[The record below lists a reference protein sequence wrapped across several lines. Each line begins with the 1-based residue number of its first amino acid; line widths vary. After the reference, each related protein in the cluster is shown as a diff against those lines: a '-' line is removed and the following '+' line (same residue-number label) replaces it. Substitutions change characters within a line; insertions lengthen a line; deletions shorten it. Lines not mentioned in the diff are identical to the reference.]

1 LAEWKLGGGWAMN
14 WVDKLLGRE
23 EKSGATAKKRLQM
36 VLIHDRADVSPGVLA
51 QIKDEII
58 QVFVKHLNINP
69 EDVVVNL
76 DQDERESR
84 LIAEVP
90 LVAMTSNGR
99 R

>member
-1 LAEWKLGGGWAMN
+1 MN

>member
-1 LAEWKLGGGWAMN
+1 MS
-14 WVDKLLGRE
+14 WVDRLLGRE

-36 VLIHDRADVSPGVLA
+36 VLIHDRSDVSPGVLA

-58 QVFVKHLNINP
+58 QVFVKHLDIDP
-69 EDVVVNL
+69 DDVLVNV
-76 DQDERESR
+76 DQDDRESR

-90 LVAMTSNGR
+90 LIAVSHNGR

>member
-1 LAEWKLGGGWAMN
+1 MS
-14 WVDKLLGRE
+14 WVDKLLGRD

-36 VLIHDRADVSPGVLA
+36 VLIHDRSDVSPGVLA

-58 QVFVKHLNINP
+58 QVFVKHLDINP
-69 EDVVVNL
+69 EDVVVNV

-84 LIAEVP
+84 LVAEVP
-90 LVAMTSNGR
+90 LIAVHANGR

>member
-1 LAEWKLGGGWAMN
+1 MSWI
-14 WVDKLLGRE
+14 DRFLGRE
-23 EKSGATAKKRLQM
+23 KKSGATAKKRLQM
-36 VLIHDRADVSPGVLA
+36 VLIHDRSDVSPGVLA

-58 QVFVKHLNINP
+58 QVFVKHLDINP

-90 LVAMTSNGR
+90 LVAIHSNGR

>member
-1 LAEWKLGGGWAMN
+1 MS

-36 VLIHDRADVSPGVLA
+36 VLIHDRSDVSPGVLA

-58 QVFVKHLNINP
+58 QVFVKHLDINP
-69 EDVVVNL
+69 EDVVVNV

-84 LIAEVP
+84 LVAEVP
-90 LVAMTSNGR
+90 LIAVHANGR

>member
-1 LAEWKLGGGWAMN
+1 MN
-14 WVDKLLGRE
+14 WIDKLLGRE
-23 EKSGATAKKRLQM
+23 EKSGATAKKRLQL
-36 VLIHDRADVSPGVLA
+36 VLIHDRSDVSPGVLA

-69 EDVVVNL
+69 EDVIVDV

-90 LVAMTSNGR
+90 LMAVQANGR

>member
-1 LAEWKLGGGWAMN
+1 MSWL
-14 WVDKLLGRE
+14 DKFLGRE
-23 EKSGATAKKRLQM
+23 AKSGATAKKRLQM
-36 VLIHDRADVSPGVLA
+36 VLIHDRSDVSPGVLA

-58 QVFVKHLNINP
+58 QVFVKHLAINP
-69 EDVVVNL
+69 EDVVVNV

-90 LVAMTSNGR
+90 LMAIHANGR

>member
-1 LAEWKLGGGWAMN
+1 MGKAMS

-36 VLIHDRADVSPGVLA
+36 VLIHDRSDVSPGVLA

-58 QVFVKHLNINP
+58 QVFVKHLDINP
-69 EDVVVNL
+69 EDVVVNV

-84 LIAEVP
+84 LVAEVP
-90 LVAMTSNGR
+90 LMAVHAHGR

>member
-1 LAEWKLGGGWAMN
+1 MS
-14 WVDKLLGRE
+14 WVDRLLGRE

-36 VLIHDRADVSPGVLA
+36 VLIHDRSDVSPGVLA

-58 QVFVKHLNINP
+58 QVFVKHLDINP
-69 EDVVVNL
+69 EDVVVNV

-84 LIAEVP
+84 LVAEVP
-90 LVAMTSNGR
+90 LMAVHANGR

>member
-1 LAEWKLGGGWAMN
+1 MS

-36 VLIHDRADVSPGVLA
+36 VLIHDRSEVSPGVLA

-58 QVFVKHLNINP
+58 QVLVKHLDINP
-69 EDVVVNL
+69 DDVEVSL

-84 LIAEVP
+84 LVAEVP
-90 LVAMTSNGR
+90 LVAVNSHR
-99 R
+99 

>member
-1 LAEWKLGGGWAMN
+1 MS
-14 WVDKLLGRE
+14 WVDRLLGRE

-36 VLIHDRADVSPGVLA
+36 VLIHDRSDVSPGVLA

-58 QVFVKHLNINP
+58 QVFVKHLDINP
-69 EDVVVNL
+69 DDVIVNV

-84 LIAEVP
+84 LVAEVP
-90 LVAMTSNGR
+90 LIAVHANAR

>member
-1 LAEWKLGGGWAMN
+1 MSWI
-14 WVDKLLGRE
+14 DRFLGRQ
-23 EKSGATAKKRLQM
+23 EKSGSTAKKRLQM
-36 VLIHDRADVSPGVLA
+36 VLVHDRSDISPGVLA

-58 QVFVKHLNINP
+58 QVFVKHLDINP
-69 EDVVVNL
+69 DDVLVNL

-90 LVAMTSNGR
+90 LIAIQTNGR

>member
-1 LAEWKLGGGWAMN
+1 MSKAMS
-14 WVDKLLGRE
+14 WVDRLLGRE

-36 VLIHDRADVSPGVLA
+36 VLIHDRSDVSPGVLA

-58 QVFVKHLNINP
+58 QVFVKHLDINP
-69 EDVVVNL
+69 EDVVVNV

-84 LIAEVP
+84 LVAEVP
-90 LVAMTSNGR
+90 LMAVHANGR

>member
-1 LAEWKLGGGWAMN
+1 MGKAMS
-14 WVDKLLGRE
+14 WVDRLLGRE

-36 VLIHDRADVSPGVLA
+36 VLIHDRSDVSPGVLA

-58 QVFVKHLNINP
+58 QVFVKHLDINP
-69 EDVVVNL
+69 EDVVVNV

-84 LIAEVP
+84 LVAEVP
-90 LVAMTSNGR
+90 LMAVHAHGR

>member
-1 LAEWKLGGGWAMN
+1 MGKAMS
-14 WVDKLLGRE
+14 WVDRLLGRE

-36 VLIHDRADVSPGVLA
+36 VLIHDRSDVSPGVLA

-58 QVFVKHLNINP
+58 QVFVKHLDINP
-69 EDVVVNL
+69 EDVVVNV

-84 LIAEVP
+84 LVAEVP
-90 LVAMTSNGR
+90 LMALHANGR

>member
-1 LAEWKLGGGWAMN
+1 MN
-14 WVDKLLGRE
+14 WIDKLLGRE

-36 VLIHDRADVSPGVLA
+36 VLIHDRSDVSPGVLA

-58 QVFVKHLNINP
+58 QVFVKHLDINP
-69 EDVVVNL
+69 DDVIVDV

-90 LVAMTSNGR
+90 LVAIQANGR

>member
-1 LAEWKLGGGWAMN
+1 MN

-23 EKSGATAKKRLQM
+23 QKSGATAKKRLQM
-36 VLIHDRADVSPGVLA
+36 VLIHDRSDVSPGVLA

-58 QVFVKHLNINP
+58 QVFVKHLDINP
-69 EDVVVNL
+69 EDVVVNV

-84 LIAEVP
+84 LVAEVP
-90 LVAMTSNGR
+90 LMAIHANGR

>member
-1 LAEWKLGGGWAMN
+1 MSKGMS
-14 WVDKLLGRE
+14 WVDRLLGRE

-36 VLIHDRADVSPGVLA
+36 VLIHDRSDVSPGVLA

-58 QVFVKHLNINP
+58 QVFVKHLDINP
-69 EDVVVNL
+69 EDVVVNV

-84 LIAEVP
+84 LVAEVP
-90 LVAMTSNGR
+90 LMAVHANGR

>member
-1 LAEWKLGGGWAMN
+1 MSWI
-14 WVDKLLGRE
+14 DKFLGRQ

-36 VLIHDRADVSPGVLA
+36 VLIHDRSDVSPGVLA

-58 QVFVKHLNINP
+58 QVFVKHLDINP
-69 EDVVVNL
+69 DDVVVNV

-90 LVAMTSNGR
+90 LVAIQANGR

>member
-1 LAEWKLGGGWAMN
+1 MS
-14 WVDKLLGRE
+14 WVNKLLGRE
-23 EKSGATAKKRLQM
+23 ERSGTTAKKRLQM
-36 VLIHDRADVSPGVLA
+36 VLIHDRSDVSPGVLA

-58 QVFVKHLNINP
+58 QVLVKHLNINP

-90 LVAMTSNGR
+90 LVAVHGR

>member
-1 LAEWKLGGGWAMN
+1 MSWI
-14 WVDKLLGRE
+14 DKLLGRD

-36 VLIHDRADVSPGVLA
+36 VLIHDRSEVSPGVLA

-58 QVFVKHLNINP
+58 QVFVKHLDINP
-69 EDVVVNL
+69 EDVEVSV

-84 LIAEVP
+84 LVAEVP
-90 LVAMTSNGR
+90 LIAVSSNGR

>member
-1 LAEWKLGGGWAMN
+1 MS

-36 VLIHDRADVSPGVLA
+36 VLIHDRSDVSPGVLA

-58 QVFVKHLNINP
+58 QVFVKHLDINP
-69 EDVVVNL
+69 EDVIVNV

-84 LIAEVP
+84 LVAEVP
-90 LVAMTSNGR
+90 LIAVHANGR

>member
-1 LAEWKLGGGWAMN
+1 MMSWI
-14 WVDKLLGRE
+14 DKFLGRE

-36 VLIHDRADVSPGVLA
+36 VLIHDRSDISPGVLA

-58 QVFVKHLNINP
+58 QVFVKHLDINP
-69 EDVVVNL
+69 EDVAVNL
-76 DQDERESR
+76 DQDDRESR

-90 LVAMTSNGR
+90 LIAVGSNGR